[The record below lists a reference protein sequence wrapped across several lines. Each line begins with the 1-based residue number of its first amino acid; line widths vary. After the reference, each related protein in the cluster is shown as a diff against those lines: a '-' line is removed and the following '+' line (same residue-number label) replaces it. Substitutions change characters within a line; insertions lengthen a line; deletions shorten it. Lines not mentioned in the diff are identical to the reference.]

1 MLHRSR
7 SIDRFCKSQR
17 LAECHCLLAS
27 SAKRHM
33 RALLASEQWHTRG
46 GMTLLELVVAM
57 TIMVMVV
64 VALGGLTRTVQQG
77 FEYSEGYG
85 VATQHA
91 RVVLDRIAQNVCQA
105 TANDQFPGCIVVA
118 ETVNSY
124 SLPGYAGALA
134 AQRIAGQSDGPA
146 AVLRAADLLSEPRQS
161 EPVRGNDGP
170 LGHADRARG
179 QRPGRRGKVRWP
191 R

>member
-1 MLHRSR
+1 
-7 SIDRFCKSQR
+7 
-17 LAECHCLLAS
+17 
-27 SAKRHM
+27 
-33 RALLASEQWHTRG
+33 
-46 GMTLLELVVAM
+46 M

-64 VALGGLTRTVQQG
+64 GALGGLTRTVQQG

-124 SLPGYAGALA
+124 RYPDTLVIWRPNGSAANPTGLPLYCELL
-134 AQRIAGQSDGPA
+134 IYCPNPA
-146 AVLRAADLLSEPRQS
+146 SP

-170 LGHADRARG
+170 LGHADRAGG
-179 QRPGRRGKVRWP
+179 QRPSRVAKRAGHVEEGVDD
-191 R
+191 